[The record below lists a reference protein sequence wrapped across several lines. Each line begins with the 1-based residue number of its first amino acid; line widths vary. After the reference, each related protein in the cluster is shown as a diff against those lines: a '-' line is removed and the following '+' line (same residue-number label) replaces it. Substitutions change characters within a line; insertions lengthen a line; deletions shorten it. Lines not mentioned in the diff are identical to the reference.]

1 MSFAEKIIAL
11 LNEKN
16 IAQSKM
22 LSDLNLGK
30 NQLAYWKKNGNIPKW
45 DTVENIAKYLGVS
58 ADYLLGNEQK
68 KSTPTDSADAEADRL
83 FEQVKQLPLEK
94 QQQAFDYLRFLLGQ
108 QDKH

>member
-68 KSTPTDSADAEADRL
+68 KSASADLADTEG
-83 FEQVKQLPLEK
+83 FEVLKQIRELSPEK
-94 QQQAFDYLRFLLGQ
+94 QKQVFDYVRFLSTQ
-108 QDKH
+108 KED

>member
-30 NQLAYWKKNGNIPKW
+30 NQLAYWKKNCS
-45 DTVENIAKYLGVS
+45 VCS
-58 ADYLLGNEQK
+58 
-68 KSTPTDSADAEADRL
+68 
-83 FEQVKQLPLEK
+83 
-94 QQQAFDYLRFLLGQ
+94 
-108 QDKH
+108 